1 MVILL
6 NYLPLIIFAVG
17 AFAFYKVYKS
27 ADKEKRNKRLGLV
40 AVLTIASLV
49 AVNGLTSGYI
59 PKQRSSEVGIPMP
72 AFEPRNTKIDNR
84 LREPML
90 NPEESDERF
99 QKLTDWRQNLR
110 DAEEKAKADSEE

>member
-1 MVILL
+1 
-6 NYLPLIIFAVG
+6 
-17 AFAFYKVYKS
+17 
-27 ADKEKRNKRLGLV
+27 
-40 AVLTIASLV
+40 
-49 AVNGLTSGYI
+49 
-59 PKQRSSEVGIPMP
+59 MP

-110 DAEEKAKADSEE
+110 DAEEKGES

>member
-17 AFAFYKVYKS
+17 AFAFFTVYKS
-27 ADKEKRNKRLGLV
+27 ANKEKRNKRLGLV
-40 AVLTIASLV
+40 VVLTIASLV
-49 AVNGLTSGYI
+49 TVNGLTSGYI

-72 AFEPRNTKIDNR
+72 EFAPKDAKIENR

-90 NPEESDERF
+90 NSEQSDERF
-99 QKLTDWRQNLR
+99 QRLTDWRQNLR
-110 DAEEKAKADSEE
+110 DEEAKASEAE